1 MLFYFNQIFQAM
13 RIFNSKPNHSSTRRF
28 KTNHRFRLSFI
39 NENTFNQVWT
49 IKMTQT
55 RVILFILLLIAA
67 IGCIVTTLI
76 VFTPIRTLLPGYL
89 KSSQLQEN
97 ITNILRIDSL
107 ATEAGITNAYI
118 ANISQI
124 LSGRMDTIDST
135 ISATT
140 PKSVTALPID
150 SIVGASEAE
159 KQFVRQFEENEKFNL
174 SVLSPIAAEG
184 LSFYPPI
191 KAATISE
198 HNSDALGISLTV
210 SHNAPISSIYGGTVV
225 DCYYSINNGYTII
238 IQHPNGFLSK
248 YSGLEESFTEKGD
261 KVFSGTRLG
270 LSGKRN
276 YSGASAPIVFELW
289 HKGTPLNPRD
299 YFTF

>member
-1 MLFYFNQIFQAM
+1 MSLLTKQIFQAM
-13 RIFNSKPNHSSTRRF
+13 KIFKSKSNHGTTRRF
-28 KTNHRFRLSFI
+28 KTNHRFRLAFI

-55 RVILFILLLIAA
+55 RVILSVLLLIAA

-97 ITNILRIDSL
+97 IANSLRIDSL
-107 ATEAGITNAYI
+107 TTEARISNAYI
-118 ANISQI
+118 ANISRI
-124 LSGRMDTIDST
+124 LSGDADST
-135 ISATT
+135 IIANSIASDSAA
-140 PKSVTALPID
+140 VLPID

-159 KQFVRQFEENEKFNL
+159 KQFVRQFEAKEKFNL

-184 LSFYPPI
+184 LSFYPPVS
-191 KAATISE
+191 AASISD
-198 HNSDALGISLTV
+198 NNANTLGINLIASR
-210 SHNAPISSIYGGTVV
+210 NAPISSIYNGTVV
-225 DCYYSINNGYTII
+225 DCYYNSDTGYTII
-238 IQHPNGFLSK
+238 VQHPNGFLSK
-248 YSGLEESFTEKGD
+248 YSGLGETFVEKGD
-261 KVFSGTRLG
+261 KVSSGKRIG
-270 LSGKRN
+270 LSGKKS
-276 YSGASAPIVFELW
+276 YYGATLPIVFELW